1 LFWWNALSYLGF
13 SQRFGPEQFGRGNRC
28 CGREAPVK
36 VVLVEWFIAGT
47 LIFIPPELI
56 FEAMAARVF

>member
-1 LFWWNALSYLGF
+1 MGVSILYSTRTVL
-13 SQRFGPEQFGRGNRC
+13 RGDRC